1 MLETVVA
8 IGLLALMLV
17 IGFAW
22 FGKTKSGKRLYGRLR
37 GTATEA
43 FIRDGSTPEGAKAHY
58 NEAIDDIEETLRGAQ
73 NNLSFIGG
81 KVLTYEEQ
89 LYETKQRKI
98 ECEQAAQKA
107 ARRNTLEGDE
117 EARTWLREIAS
128 LEERIETLTD
138 SLRAMKDKEKEV
150 QEYVANLDKQL
161 EDLKAEKEN
170 AVLALEMA
178 QTVNAIHQTGT
189 AAPDSLQNLDKV
201 RQGVQR
207 VKEQAAG
214 QKRAHD
220 NSPTGMKQK
229 YEKNRQDS
237 LVEDRLAALK
247 KQ

>member
-8 IGLLALMLV
+8 IGLLALMLI

-22 FGKTKSGKRLYGRLR
+22 FGKTKLGKRLYGRLR

-58 NEAIDDIEETLRGAQ
+58 NEAIDDLEEALKEAQ
-73 NNLSFIGG
+73 DNLSFIGG

-89 LYETKQRKI
+89 LYDTKQRKI

-107 ARRNTLEGDE
+107 AHRNTAEDE
-117 EARTWLREIAS
+117 EARTWLREVAS

-138 SLRAMKDKEKEV
+138 SLQAMKDKEKEV

-189 AAPDSLQNLDKV
+189 AAPDSLQNLNKV
-201 RQGVQR
+201 REGIQR

-237 LVEDRLAALK
+237 LVEDRLAELK
-247 KQ
+247 KR